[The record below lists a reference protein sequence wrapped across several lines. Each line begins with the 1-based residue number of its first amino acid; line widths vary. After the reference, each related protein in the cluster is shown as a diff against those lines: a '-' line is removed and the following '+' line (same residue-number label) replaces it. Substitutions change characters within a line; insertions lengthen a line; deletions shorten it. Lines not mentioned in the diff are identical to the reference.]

1 MVGYYWQTRQQL
13 EKTIFKVRQF
23 MFSGL
28 ARTLQVT
35 LCTPLDFTPYHQE
48 CIDKKVLQTKNYN
61 DFDMSCLIV
70 NTPIPHDEYY
80 NAIKKIYR
88 LAFHPL
94 FVLRQLSFLLSLKK
108 SDWQFIFTYGVR
120 AIRRV
125 NQHIFNL
132 TKNHSTREE
141 YLKSENHA
149 HYNHDLLYRETPQH
163 LTSKKNGILK
173 RESINR

>member
-1 MVGYYWQTRQQL
+1 
-13 EKTIFKVRQF
+13 
-23 MFSGL
+23 
-28 ARTLQVT
+28 
-35 LCTPLDFTPYHQE
+35 
-48 CIDKKVLQTKNYN
+48 
-61 DFDMSCLIV
+61 MSCLIV

-94 FVLRQLSFLLSLKK
+94 FILRQLIFLLSLKK

-132 TKNHSTREE
+132 TKKHSTREE
-141 YLKSENHA
+141 YVKSENHA
-149 HYNHDLLYRETPQH
+149 PYTHDPLYRETPQR
-163 LTSKKNGILK
+163 LTSKKKIF
-173 RESINR
+173 

>member
-1 MVGYYWQTRQQL
+1 
-13 EKTIFKVRQF
+13 
-23 MFSGL
+23 
-28 ARTLQVT
+28 
-35 LCTPLDFTPYHQE
+35 
-48 CIDKKVLQTKNYN
+48 
-61 DFDMSCLIV
+61 MSCLIV

-94 FVLRQLSFLLSLKK
+94 FILRQLSFLLRLKK

-132 TKNHSTREE
+132 TRNHSTRGKYVKTESHGR
-141 YLKSENHA
+141 YT
-149 HYNHDLLYRETPQH
+149 HDPLYRETPQQ
-163 LTSKKNGILK
+163 LTPYKK
-173 RESINR
+173 

>member
-13 EKTIFKVRQF
+13 EKTISTVRQF
-23 MFSGL
+23 MFTGL

-48 CIDKKVLQTKNYN
+48 CIDKKVLQTDNYN

-88 LAFHPL
+88 LAFHP
-94 FVLRQLSFLLSLKK
+94 FFILRQLKFLLNLKK
-108 SDWQFIFTYGVR
+108 SDWQFIFVYSFR
-120 AIRRV
+120 AIRRI

-132 TKNHSTREE
+132 TKNYSTRGK
-141 YLKSENHA
+141 YIKSRNHGR
-149 HYNHDLLYRETPQH
+149 YTHDPLYRETPQQ
-163 LTSKKNGILK
+163 LTSDKK
-173 RESINR
+173 